1 MNYVVNS
8 TVSNVRVLE
17 AQSPTIKRF
26 WERMLPAQNSEL
38 PCLHQWQEGKYHPT
52 SYKDVH
58 AQAQCVA
65 GYLMRRGL
73 QHGDHVGLMGQ
84 PGLRYHVMNLALQYL
99 GAVNVTIPQGFTTE
113 QIDALGRRYRFR
125 LLFVDSA
132 TQFLALGEFP
142 DMKEQLLCVVIGEDE
157 VDALDP
163 DKIVTYDRV
172 VTLGKSAWRE
182 EANELKARKNAV
194 LTQDIYSILLDEE
207 GKTQNVR
214 MEQWMAAVDQAEKSL
229 LSSQVKNLLS
239 TLTPDRL
246 LWRAYGFAAISN
258 QVPWWIH
265 PSQHLQDSGFLH
277 VKPEMILTDP
287 VGVRNLYD
295 MLPALIDQPEK
306 GRRAIVLALEVVR
319 KRDEANS
326 AGKKDPLMNRFKYST
341 SNRKL
346 YKRIRAKLGGRV
358 TDLICDKGVID
369 ADHGVLLREVGIKI
383 AQP

>member
-1 MNYVVNS
+1 
-8 TVSNVRVLE
+8 
-17 AQSPTIKRF
+17 
-26 WERMLPAQNSEL
+26 MLPAQNSEL
-38 PCLHQWQEGKYHPT
+38 PCIHQWQAGKYNPT

-58 AQAQCVA
+58 AQAQCAA

-73 QHGDHVGLMGQ
+73 QHGDHVGMIGQ

-99 GAVNVTIPQGFTTE
+99 GAVNVTIPQSYTAE
-113 QIDALGRRYRFR
+113 QVESLSRRYRFR

-132 TQFLALGEFP
+132 SHFLALGEFP

-182 EANELKARKNAV
+182 EANELKARKNSV
-194 LTQDIYSILLDEE
+194 LPQDIYTILLDEE
-207 GKTQNVR
+207 CKTQTVR
-214 MEQWMAAVDQAEKSL
+214 MDQWLNAVDQAEKTL
-229 LSSQVKNLLS
+229 LNAQVKNLIS

-258 QVPWWIH
+258 RIAWWIR
-265 PSQHLQDSGFLH
+265 PSQDLQEAGFMQI
-277 VKPEMILTDP
+277 KPEMVLTEP
-287 VGVRNLYD
+287 AGIRNLHEL
-295 MLPALIDQPEK
+295 LPALIDQPEK

-326 AGKKDPLMNRFKYST
+326 AGKKDPLMNRLKYRT

-346 YKRIRAKLGGRV
+346 YKRIRTKLGGRI
-358 TDLICDKGVID
+358 TDVVCDRGVID

-383 AQP
+383 IQP